1 MKGAVESMVKRTF
14 DIFLSIVGLI
24 ISFPLWVL
32 FSVAVIMESGRPVFI
47 WQERI
52 GRGGNIFKILK
63 FRTMDK
69 NAHRE
74 SPVEH
79 TGERS
84 QRVTFIG
91 KILRA
96 TALDELPQLG
106 SIFLGHMSFVGPRPI
121 HPKEIEI
128 TGSGYNSFKDVPGF
142 KRRCSIKP
150 GLTGLAQVYA
160 TKDISIEKK
169 IKYDLLYMKRQN
181 FFLDLK
187 LIFLSFFIT
196 FRRRWESK
204 NKKLG
209 IEK

>member
-1 MKGAVESMVKRTF
+1 MKGAVKSMVKRTF

-32 FSVAVIMESGRPVFI
+32 FSIVVIMESGSPVFI

-91 KILRA
+91 NVLRA

-128 TGSGYNSFKDVPGF
+128 TGSRYNSLKDVPGF

-160 TKDISIEKK
+160 TKDISIDKK
-169 IKYDLLYMKRQN
+169 IKYDLLYIKEKS
-181 FFLDLK
+181 FLLDLK
-187 LIFLSFFIT
+187 LILLSCFIT

>member
-1 MKGAVESMVKRTF
+1 MKGAVESMVKRIF

-32 FSVAVIMESGRPVFI
+32 FSIAVIMESGSPIFI
-47 WQERI
+47 WQERV

-74 SPVEH
+74 SPIEH
-79 TGERS
+79 TGEKS

-96 TALDELPQLG
+96 TAMDELPQLL

-128 TGSGYNSFKDVPGF
+128 TGSRYKNLEDVPGF

-160 TKDISIEKK
+160 IKDISIEKK
-169 IKYDLLYMKRQN
+169 TKYDLLYIKEKS
-181 FFLDLK
+181 FLLDLK
-187 LIFLSFFIT
+187 LILLSFFIT

-204 NKKLG
+204 NKKL
-209 IEK
+209 